1 MLHVVEPNR
10 SYDPETVAV
19 MTAAFDSVSRSVSK
33 QINGNDDMRR
43 ALALLILKHVDRGER
58 DPERLADLV
67 LREWTGDGL
76 LIRGRSVPRNRG

>member
-1 MLHVVEPNR
+1 MLHLVEPDR

-19 MTAAFDSVSRSVSK
+19 MTAAFDSVSRSISK
-33 QINGNDDMRR
+33 RINGNDDMRR

-58 DPERLADLV
+58 DPERLADFV

-76 LIRGRSVPRNRG
+76 